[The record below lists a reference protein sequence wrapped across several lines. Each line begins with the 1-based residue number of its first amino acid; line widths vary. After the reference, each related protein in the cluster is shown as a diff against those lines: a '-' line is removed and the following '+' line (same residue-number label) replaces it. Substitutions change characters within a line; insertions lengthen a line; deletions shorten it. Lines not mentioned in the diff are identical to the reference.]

1 MRDSL
6 KFIYRYLFGRFFY
19 NPFNEV
25 MIENQILF
33 VHIPKTGGTSIS
45 TALFGKDSGHP
56 YLYQF
61 YLANKSYT
69 QSFYK
74 FCVVRNPYDRLVSTY
89 FHFTTNTINP
99 KIKTLWDEFQINSF
113 EELVLKMEDPLNFKK
128 LKKIIHFVPQNE
140 LISYQNLKMD
150 KIFKFENFD
159 QIEEQLNANLKAKTI
174 SLKKLN
180 TSKRDSYNKYYNSKT
195 KTIVYK
201 VYRKDFELFD
211 YPVE

>member
-1 MRDSL
+1 MRKDL
-6 KFIYRYLFGRFFY
+6 RFVYRYLFGRYFY

-25 MIENQILF
+25 MIKNKILF

-61 YLANKSYT
+61 YFANKDYT
-69 QSFYK
+69 NSFFK

-89 FHFTTNTINP
+89 FHFTTNEINP
-99 KIKTLWDEFQINSF
+99 KIKRLWDDFNINSF
-113 EELVLKMEDPLNFKK
+113 EELILKMENPVFFKK

-140 LISYQNLKMD
+140 LIRYEDLCMD

-159 QIEEQLNANLKAKTI
+159 SIEKELNNNLKEKKVT
-174 SLKKLN
+174 LKKLN
-180 TSKRDSYNKYYNSKT
+180 TSKRGTYEDYYTDKT
-195 KTIVYK
+195 KSIVYE
-201 VYRKDFELFD
+201 VYKQDFDLFD
-211 YPVE
+211 YPLQ